1 MGKLRAVLTGVLI
14 IFCVCLVSTFAVDYM
29 TNDMS
34 LVKALLIS
42 VIASMLML
50 PFFLSTGTEDGCI
63 VVDEADD
70 RSLRFTIECNEDPEE
85 WVDKD
90 YITLSVKRK
99 ETEED

>member
-1 MGKLRAVLTGVLI
+1 MWKLRAVLTGVLI

-42 VIASMLML
+42 VIASMLTL
-50 PFFLSTGTEDGCI
+50 PIFLSTGTEDGCI

-70 RSLRFTIECNEDPEE
+70 HSLRFTIECNEDPEE

>member
-1 MGKLRAVLTGVLI
+1 MGKLRAVLMGVLI
-14 IFCVCLVSTFAVDYM
+14 IFCICMASTFAVDYM
-29 TNDMS
+29 ANDMS

-42 VIASMLML
+42 IIASFLTI
-50 PFFLSTGTEDGCI
+50 PIFLSIGTEDGCI

-70 RSLRFTIECNEDPEE
+70 HSLRFTIECNEDPEE

-99 ETEED
+99 EAEED